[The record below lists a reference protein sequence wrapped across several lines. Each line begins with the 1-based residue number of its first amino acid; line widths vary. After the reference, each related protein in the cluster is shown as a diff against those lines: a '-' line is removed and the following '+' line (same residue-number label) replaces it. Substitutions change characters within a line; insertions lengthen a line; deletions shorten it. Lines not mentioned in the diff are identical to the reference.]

1 MYLHSIIYLKC
12 QLQDSLKNIFG
23 VFYPSIGDGSISAG
37 IMLTLAQNLLKGFK
51 GLGPDFL
58 VISALSIMK
67 KKPVSALSENE
78 IPTSH

>member
-1 MYLHSIIYLKC
+1 
-12 QLQDSLKNIFG
+12 
-23 VFYPSIGDGSISAG
+23 
-37 IMLTLAQNLLKGFK
+37 MLTLALNLLKGFK

-67 KKPVSALSENE
+67 KPVSALSENE